1 LQPAGYVANLIGQEG
16 KGSLLSLLKEKHLAT
31 DLEAGSWDNS
41 RGFMA
46 LRVQIGL
53 TPEGLNKTE
62 DVICHVFQVKGQTV

>member
-1 LQPAGYVANLIGQEG
+1 LQPAGYATNLIGHEG

-31 DLEAGSWDNS
+31 ALETGSWEN

-62 DVICHVFQVKGQTV
+62 DVICHVFQVKGQTI